1 MTQETLQ
8 ATGRRELAELSINTI
23 RTLAIDAVER
33 AKSGHPGA
41 PMGAAPMAYAL
52 WNNFLKHNPNDP
64 DWIDRDRF
72 VLSAGHASM
81 LLYALLHLTGYD
93 LPVDELKSFRSF
105 GSKTPGHP
113 EYKHTKAVETT
124 TGPLGQGF
132 ATGVGMAMA
141 ERHLAERFNR
151 DGSSVIDHFTYGIV
165 SDGDLMEGVSSEA
178 ASLAGH
184 LRLGKLIYLYDSN
197 RISIDGSTDLS
208 FTEDVARR
216 FEAYRWQV
224 LQVAD
229 GNDVDAI
236 SDAITTAQADDRPSL
251 IIVRTTIGF
260 GAPSKQDTAKAHGE
274 PLGEDE
280 AAAAK
285 QAFGW
290 PPDEHFYIP
299 PDALAHMRE
308 ACTRGAEQQKLW
320 DELFDRYRERFPE
333 EATEFER
340 LMRQELR
347 EGWDSELPT
356 FTPDDGKI
364 ATRKASGKAINALA
378 PRVPELVGGSADLA
392 GSNNT
397 DIADEAFFAAGRGGR
412 NIHFGVR
419 EHAMGAAVNGMALHG
434 GVRPFGA
441 TFLIFSDY
449 MRPAV
454 RLAALMQ
461 VPSIFVFTHDSI
473 GLGEDGPTHQPVEH
487 LASLRAIPHLLTF
500 RPCDANET
508 ARAWHFTLQHREG
521 PVALCLSRQGLPV
534 LEATSVAPPPVER
547 GAYVLHDA
555 SEGEPHVILI
565 ATGSEVQLIEQAR
578 EKLAEQGI
586 TARTVSMP
594 CWELFEQQ
602 PQEYRDAVLPPSKV
616 ARVSVEA
623 ASPLGWTR
631 WVGDKGASVAL
642 DRFGAS
648 APGDVVMSELGFTV
662 SSVVEKAR
670 EVAER

>member
-1 MTQETLQ
+1 MRSETLQ
-8 ATGRRELAELSINTI
+8 PTSRSELAQLSVNTI

-52 WNNFLKHNPNDP
+52 WNEHLKHDPNDP

-81 LLYALLHLTGYD
+81 LLYSLLYLTGYD
-93 LPVDELKSFRSF
+93 LSMEELRSFRQF

-132 ATGVGMAMA
+132 ATAVGMAMA

-151 DGSSVIDHFTYGIV
+151 DGFNLIDHFTYAIV

-208 FTEDVARR
+208 FTEDVGRR
-216 FEAYRWQV
+216 FEAYGWHILRV
-224 LQVAD
+224 DD
-229 GNDVDAI
+229 GNDLTAI
-236 SDAITTAQADDRPSL
+236 SDAISSARDDQRPSL
-251 IIVRTTIGF
+251 IIISTVIGF
-260 GAPSKQDTAKAHGE
+260 GAPNKQDTAKAHGE

-280 AAAAK
+280 AKAAK
-285 QAFGW
+285 EAFGW
-290 PPDEHFYIP
+290 PDDAPFHVPDEV
-299 PDALAHMRE
+299 LAHMRE
-308 ACTRGAEQQKLW
+308 ACERGAEHHRKWQ
-320 DELFDRYRERFPE
+320 ELKDSYAARFPE
-333 EATEFER
+333 EAAEFDR
-340 LMRQELR
+340 LMRQDLS
-347 EGWDSELPT
+347 EGWDTDLPS
-356 FTPDDGKI
+356 FKPEDDKM

-378 PRVPELVGGSADLA
+378 ARVPELIGGSADLA

-397 DIADEAFFAAGRGGR
+397 DIEGESFFSADSAGR

-419 EHAMGAAVNGMALHG
+419 EHAMGAALNGMTLHG

-454 RLAALMQ
+454 RLASLMQ
-461 VPSIFVFTHDSI
+461 VPSIFIFTHDSI

-508 ARAWHFTLQHREG
+508 VEAWRFIVGYRDG
-521 PVALCLSRQGLPV
+521 PVALCLTRQGLPI
-534 LEATSVAPPPVER
+534 LEATSSSRPPVEH
-547 GAYVLHDA
+547 GAYVLTDESDGA
-555 SEGEPHVILI
+555 PDVILI
-565 ATGSEVQLIEQAR
+565 ASGSEVQLIEEAR
-578 EKLAEQGI
+578 ESLAAKGI
-586 TARTVSMP
+586 VARTVSMV
-594 CWELFEQQ
+594 CWELFEKQSA
-602 PQEYRDAVLPPSKV
+602 EYRDSVLPPTV
-616 ARVSVEA
+616 TARVAIEA
-623 ASPLGWTR
+623 ASTFGWTR
-631 WVGDKGASVAL
+631 WTGDRGAVIGL

-648 APGDVVMSELGFTV
+648 APGEVVLKELGFTTEA
-662 SSVVEKAR
+662 VVAKAL
-670 EVAER
+670 EVTGR

>member
-1 MTQETLQ
+1 MRSESLQ
-8 ATGRRELAELSINTI
+8 ATGRSELAELSINTI
-23 RTLAIDAVER
+23 RTLAVDAVER
-33 AKSGHPGA
+33 AQSGHPGA

-72 VLSAGHASM
+72 ILSAGHASM
-81 LLYALLHLTGYD
+81 LLYCLLYLTGYD
-93 LPVDELKSFRSF
+93 LPLEELRSFRQF

-113 EYKHTKAVETT
+113 EYGHTKAVETT

-141 ERHLAERFNR
+141 ERHLAERLNR
-151 DGSSVIDHFTYGIV
+151 DGFDLIDHHTYAII

-208 FTEDVARR
+208 FTEDVGGR
-216 FEAYRWQV
+216 FEAYGWQV
-224 LQVAD
+224 LRVAD

-236 SDAITTAQADDRPSL
+236 SAAIATARQDPRPSL
-251 IIVRTTIGF
+251 IVVRTTIGF
-260 GAPSKQDTAKAHGE
+260 GAPNKQNTAQAHGE
-274 PLGEDE
+274 PLGEGE
-280 AAAAK
+280 ARAAK
-285 QAFGW
+285 QGFGW
-290 PPDEHFYIP
+290 PTDEDFYIP
-299 PDALAHMRE
+299 EDALVHMRE
-308 ACTRGAEQQKLW
+308 ACWRGAEHQQRW
-320 DELFDRYRERFPE
+320 DELFDRYRDRFPD
-333 EATEFER
+333 EAAEFDR
-340 LMRQELR
+340 VMRQQLP
-347 EGWDSELPT
+347 EGWDLDLPT

-364 ATRKASGKAINALA
+364 ATRKASSKAINALA
-378 PRVPELVGGSADLA
+378 ARVPELVGGSADLA

-397 DIADEAFFAAGRGGR
+397 DIEDEDFFAPGRAGR

-419 EHAMGAAVNGMALHG
+419 EHAMGAALNGMALHG
-434 GVRPFGA
+434 GVRPFGG

-449 MRPAV
+449 MRPAI

-508 ARAWHFTLQHREG
+508 AQAWRFTVQHRDG

-534 LEATSVAPPPVER
+534 LEATSSTPPPVER
-547 GAYVLHDA
+547 GAYMLHDA
-555 SEGEPHVILI
+555 SESAPDVILI
-565 ATGSEVQLIEQAR
+565 ASGSEVQLIEEAR
-578 EKLAEQGI
+578 EALVERGV

-602 PQEYRDAVLPPSKV
+602 PADYRDSVLPPSIA
-616 ARVSVEA
+616 ARVAIEA

-631 WVGDKGASVAL
+631 WVGDRGAVIGL
-642 DRFGAS
+642 ERFGAS
-648 APGDVVMSELGFTV
+648 APGEVVLAELGFTARA
-662 SSVVEKAR
+662 VVERAL
-670 EVAER
+670 EVIGK

>member
-1 MTQETLQ
+1 MRSETLQ
-8 ATGRRELAELSINTI
+8 PASRERLAELSVNTI

-52 WNNFLKHNPNDP
+52 WNDHLKHDPNDP

-81 LLYALLHLTGYD
+81 LLYSLLHLTGYD
-93 LPVDELKSFRSF
+93 LSMDELKSFRRF

-141 ERHLAERFNR
+141 ERLLAERFNR
-151 DGSSVIDHFTYGIV
+151 DGFDLIDHFTYAIV

-184 LRLGKLIYLYDSN
+184 LQLGKLIYLYDSN

-208 FTEDVARR
+208 FTEDVGTR
-216 FEAYRWQV
+216 FEAYGWQILRV
-224 LQVAD
+224 DD
-229 GNDVDAI
+229 GNDLTAI
-236 SDAITTAQADDRPSL
+236 SDAIRTAREDARPSL
-251 IIVRTTIGF
+251 IIISTIIGF
-260 GAPSKQDTAKAHGE
+260 GAPNKQDTAKAHGE

-280 AAAAK
+280 AKAAK
-285 QAFGW
+285 EALGW
-290 PPDEHFYIP
+290 PVDAHFHVPDE
-299 PDALAHMRE
+299 ALAHMRE
-308 ACTRGAEQQKLW
+308 ACQRGAERRSQWQALK
-320 DELFDRYRERFPE
+320 DSYAERFPE
-333 EATEFER
+333 DASEFDR
-340 LMRQELR
+340 VMRQDLPDD
-347 EGWDSELPT
+347 WDADLPT
-356 FTPDDGKI
+356 FSPDDDKM

-378 PRVPELVGGSADLA
+378 TRIPELVGGSADLA

-397 DIADEAFFAAGRGGR
+397 DIEEEAFFSADGPGR

-419 EHAMGAAVNGMALHG
+419 EHAMGAALNGMTLHG

-454 RLAALMQ
+454 RLASLMQ
-461 VPSIFVFTHDSI
+461 VPSIFLFTHDSI
-473 GLGEDGPTHQPVEH
+473 GLGEDGPTHQPIEH
-487 LASLRAIPHLLTF
+487 LAALRAIPHLLTF

-508 ARAWHFTLQHREG
+508 VEAWRFIVGYREG
-521 PVALCLSRQGLPV
+521 PVALCLSRQGLPI
-534 LEATSVAPPPVER
+534 LEATASSRPSVDR
-547 GAYVLHDA
+547 GAYVLTDESDGA
-555 SEGEPHVILI
+555 PDVILI
-565 ATGSEVQLIEQAR
+565 ASGSEVQLIEEAR
-578 EKLAEQGI
+578 SVLAAQGV

-594 CWELFEQQ
+594 CWELFESQS
-602 PQEYRDAVLPPSKV
+602 PEYRDSVLLPTV
-616 ARVSVEA
+616 AARVAIEA
-623 ASPLGWTR
+623 ASTFGWTR
-631 WVGDKGASVAL
+631 WTGDRGAVIGI

-648 APGDVVMSELGFTV
+648 APGEVVLKELGFTTDA
-662 SSVVEKAR
+662 VVEKTL
-670 EVAER
+670 EVLGR